1 MWGAIA
7 ETVGGDNVSA
17 PFVENWGP
25 INPEQLLAAQPEV
38 IMISGTEMGHETND
52 EMMAMGININEQDAQ
67 KRLKGFLTR
76 AGWQD
81 FLQLK
86 TTVFT
91 VFIIRL
97 LAH

>member
-38 IMISGTEMGHETND
+38 IMIL
-52 EMMAMGININEQDAQ
+52 AQ
-67 KRLKGFLTR
+67 KWGMKLTM
-76 AGWQD
+76 
-81 FLQLK
+81 K
-86 TTVFT
+86 
-91 VFIIRL
+91 
-97 LAH
+97 